1 MRIAQIKF
9 YQQLGFSIKEIAMII
24 DAPDTEIKKALEYR
38 VQKLK
43 EEKTAI
49 TYL

>member
-1 MRIAQIKF
+1 MRISQIKF
-9 YQQLGFSIKEIAMII
+9 YQQFGCSIKESTMII

-43 EEKTAI
+43 EEKTEI
-49 TYL
+49 